1 MPFARPVRTARTLAA
16 RALAAL
22 PLVALLGL
30 AAPEAAHA
38 GFGYTYLEG
47 GYGYVDP
54 DGGDGDG
61 GPWVGL
67 SARVRPRL
75 HVFSSYRKIGSGDG
89 FVIGVGGHVPVDAK
103 LHLVGRVG
111 WADLD
116 GDNGLRL
123 EGGFRLRAGAE
134 IDGGLFVSDLDRGS
148 ETGAYLGAVAA
159 IHGPLALTG
168 QLRLS
173 DRYTDLTFGLR
184 FSF

>member
-1 MPFARPVRTARTLAA
+1 MSLRRPLRAPFALAGLPV
-16 RALAAL
+16 AAL
-22 PLVALLGL
+22 LCL
-30 AAPEAAHA
+30 AAPAPAHA

-54 DGGDGDG
+54 DNGDGDG
-61 GPWVGL
+61 GPYVAL

-75 HVFSSYRKIGSGDG
+75 HVFSGYRKIGSGDG
-89 FVIGVGGHVPVDAK
+89 FVIGVGGHVPVDAR

-134 IDGGLFVSDLDRGS
+134 IDGGLFLSDLDAGS

-168 QLRLS
+168 RLRVS
-173 DRYTDLTFGLR
+173 DRYTDVTFGLR
-184 FSF
+184 FYF

>member
-1 MPFARPVRTARTLAA
+1 MSVRRSIRL
-16 RALAAL
+16 RALAGV
-22 PLVALLGL
+22 PLGLLLCL
-30 AAPEAAHA
+30 AAPEPAHA

-61 GPWVGL
+61 GPYVGL
-67 SARVRPRL
+67 SALVRPRL
-75 HVFSSYRKIGSGDG
+75 HLFSSYRKVGSGDG

-103 LHLVGRVG
+103 LHLVGRLG

-134 IDGGLFVSDLDRGS
+134 IDGGLFLSDLDSGS
-148 ETGAYLGAVAA
+148 ETGVYLGAVAA

-168 QLRLS
+168 QLRAS
-173 DRYTDLTFGLR
+173 DRYTDVTFGLR
-184 FSF
+184 FYF

>member
-1 MPFARPVRTARTLAA
+1 MPLHRFIRAPRLLAA
-16 RALAAL
+16 VPVAAL
-22 PLVALLGL
+22 LCL
-30 AAPEAAHA
+30 AAPAPAHA

-61 GPWVGL
+61 GPYVGL

-75 HVFSSYRKIGSGDG
+75 HVFSSFRKIGSGDG
-89 FVIGVGGHVPVDAK
+89 FVIGVGGHVPVDNRM
-103 LHLVGRVG
+103 HLVGRLG

-116 GDNGLRL
+116 GDGGLRL

-134 IDGGLFVSDLDRGS
+134 VDGGLFFSDLDEGS

-168 QLRLS
+168 RLRVS
-173 DRYTDLTFGLR
+173 DRYTDVSFGVR
-184 FSF
+184 FYF